1 MVKFDKGTK
10 ESIQFI
16 SSLLILLLGVILV
29 FVSLFIDPVG
39 IIHPSVITVFGMF
52 LSFVGAIWNIDLKYE
67 YKSRELERDIDR
79 HFRREGH
86 YEDNDEVETL

>member
-1 MVKFDKGTK
+1 MIKFDKGTK

-16 SSLLILLLGVILV
+16 ASIVVLLLGIVIV
-29 FVSLFIDPVG
+29 FVSLFLDPVG

-67 YKSRELERDIDR
+67 YKSRELEQNIDK
-79 HFRREGH
+79 HFRRDRH
-86 YEDNDEVETL
+86 YEDNDEDETL